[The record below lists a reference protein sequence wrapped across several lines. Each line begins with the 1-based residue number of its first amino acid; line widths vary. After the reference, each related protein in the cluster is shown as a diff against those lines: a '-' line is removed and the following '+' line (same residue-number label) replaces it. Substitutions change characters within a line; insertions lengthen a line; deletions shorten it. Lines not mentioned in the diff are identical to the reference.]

1 MRQSG
6 PFSTIKS
13 SVRPTQAFSGLAEP
27 ETISFDQKFDD
38 LAENRTWTTNILFG
52 QPLTELKLPW
62 HKRFGRS
69 LIKMK
74 TRVDGYL
81 HSKSDDRAVQL

>member
-38 LAENRTWTTNILFG
+38 LAENRT
-52 QPLTELKLPW
+52 
-62 HKRFGRS
+62 
-69 LIKMK
+69 
-74 TRVDGYL
+74 
-81 HSKSDDRAVQL
+81 